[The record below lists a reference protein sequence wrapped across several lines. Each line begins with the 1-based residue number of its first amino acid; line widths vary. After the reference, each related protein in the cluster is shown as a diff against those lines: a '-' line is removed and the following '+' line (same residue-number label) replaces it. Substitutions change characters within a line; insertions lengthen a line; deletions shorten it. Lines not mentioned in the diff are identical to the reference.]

1 MLSFI
6 IYFQTPILQTISHA
20 AMIAGRKI
28 EEFGSKN
35 VVSFASL
42 SNIYNILIS
51 KILFKGYE
59 NFEIMKNWAC
69 RILAMV
75 NFYQKEIRW

>member
-42 SNIYNILIS
+42 SNMYNILIS
-51 KILFKGYE
+51 KILFKG
-59 NFEIMKNWAC
+59 
-69 RILAMV
+69 
-75 NFYQKEIRW
+75 